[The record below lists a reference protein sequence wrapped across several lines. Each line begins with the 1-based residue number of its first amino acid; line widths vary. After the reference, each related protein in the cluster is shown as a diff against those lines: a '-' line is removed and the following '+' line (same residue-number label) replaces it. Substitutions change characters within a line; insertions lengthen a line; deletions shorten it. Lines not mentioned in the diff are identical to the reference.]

1 MVRYQ
6 QSEDYV
12 GYLPAT
18 NGVTVNGGYPPQ
30 QMAYVALNPSQVP
43 PVVQPHMAMV
53 SMPIGVGYDST
64 ILPAPYGTAPIPAQ
78 YAAMQRTPA
87 TTHTSAKTPTT
98 PSRNIFVQNLSP
110 DASWQNLKDLLRKVG
125 HVERCDIPTD
135 SHGRS
140 KGCAT
145 ASFRTKEGAEAAV
158 QRLNETK
165 FMGTKLKVH
174 FERASTTRYTTERER
189 ERDRTGSKTSSKTTR
204 DAAEPLVVDGSAA
217 SAKVA
222 KMANSESRDD
232 DEGMC
237 KYLHDVQP

>member
-18 NGVTVNGGYPPQ
+18 NGVTVNGRYPPQ
-30 QMAYVALNPSQVP
+30 QMSFVALNPSQVP

-53 SMPIGVGYDST
+53 AMPMGVGYDST

-87 TTHTSAKTPTT
+87 TTQISAKTPTT

-125 HVERCDIPTD
+125 HVERCEVPTD

-174 FERASTTRYTTERER
+174 FERASPRYTTERER

-222 KMANSESRDD
+222 KMANSESSDD
-232 DEGMC
+232 DEGN
-237 KYLHDVQP
+237 VQVPP